1 MTHPAGTDPGCL
13 GRPLSHHGD
22 GVSFDESSVAK
33 MRGRAVQSG
42 GAVLVVLL
50 STACGPD
57 EDAQETKMDE
67 PQTITV
73 KTTAFGEGDRIPER
87 YTCDGDNISPPLAW
101 KGIPDDAEAVA
112 LVMDD
117 PDAPNGTFTHWVVLD
132 IPRQATSV
140 PEADVPPD
148 GVQIKGSAGKASYF
162 GPCPPSGTHQ
172 YRFTVYALSAPAGLD
187 DPASLDEALRAI
199 DDSATAWG
207 RLTAVYARS

>member
-1 MTHPAGTDPGCL
+1 MTHPAGVEPGCL
-13 GRPLSHHGD
+13 GGRSHRGG
-22 GVSFDESSVAK
+22 GVNVDESSVAK

-42 GAVLVVLL
+42 GAALVVLL

-57 EDAQETKMDE
+57 EDAHEPKIDE
-67 PQTITV
+67 PHTITV
-73 KTTAFGEGDRIPER
+73 TSTAFGEGDRIPER
-87 YTCDGDNISPPLAW
+87 YTCDGDNISPSLAW

-132 IPRQATSV
+132 IPPQATSV
-140 PEADVPPD
+140 PEADVPQG

-162 GPCPPSGTHQ
+162 APCPPGGIHH
-172 YRFTVYALSAPAGLD
+172 YRFTVYALSAPIGLD
-187 DPASLDEALRAI
+187 DAASLDEALRAI